1 MDVMMSARAR
11 CPKTPCSREGLVV
24 GVRTGVRRAY
34 TLLEVL
40 VVVAILGTA
49 AALVV
54 PSMSSAGNLR
64 VQAAVREMV
73 ADITFAQSDAV
84 AYQSRRAIV
93 FYQGEGRYALCEVR
107 GALIDPAVDALFD
120 PSRPNDRYEVVWNE
134 RNTGGAA
141 ILSVDFDGDNVLIF
155 DELGGPVE
163 TATGDRPS
171 SGGTIRIRDAAGQTF
186 RITVEPYTGRVL
198 VDREN

>member
-1 MDVMMSARAR
+1 MRA
-11 CPKTPCSREGLVV
+11 
-24 GVRTGVRRAY
+24 RAY

-49 AALVV
+49 AAMVV

-64 VQAAVREMV
+64 IQAAVREMV

-84 AYQSRRAIV
+84 AYQTRRAIV
-93 FYQGEGRYALCEVR
+93 FFESEGRYVLCEVR
-107 GALIDPAVDALFD
+107 GSVIDPDVDALFD
-120 PSRPNDRYEVVWNE
+120 ITRDGARYDVTFDEDR
-134 RNTGGAA
+134 TAGAA
-141 ILSVDFDGDNVLIF
+141 IIEVDFDGDNILIF

-171 SGGTIRIRDAAGQTF
+171 SGGVIRIRDAIGQTF
-186 RITVEPYTGRVL
+186 RITVEAYTGRVL
-198 VDREN
+198 VERE

>member
-1 MDVMMSARAR
+1 MTQGDRERATK
-11 CPKTPCSREGLVV
+11 PSRERWGLVWKS
-24 GVRTGVRRAY
+24 RRSMRRAY

-84 AYQSRRAIV
+84 AYQARRAIV
-93 FYQGEGRYALCEVR
+93 FYQGEGRYVLCEVR
-107 GALIDPAVDALFD
+107 GAVIDPAVDAIFD
-120 PSRPNDRYEVVWNE
+120 PSRPNDRYEVLW
-134 RNTGGAA
+134 RDQNTGGAA
-141 ILSVDFDGDNVLIF
+141 IIEVDFDGDNVLIF

-163 TATGDRPS
+163 TADGDRPS
-171 SGGTIRIRDAAGQTF
+171 SGGVIRIRDAMGQTF
-186 RITVEPYTGRVL
+186 RITVEAYTGRVL
-198 VDREN
+198 VDRED